1 MGDIMKNNAFKSSIM
16 ILIFLLFLISVTA
29 VASANDDNSDLD
41 ILTLSQ
47 GGITI
52 QYPSDWGNS
61 RATSNYSIMAISK
74 IDSIDALG
82 IGQVNINV
90 EKNDYDGDF
99 YTFVNDSYKDMQK
112 DSSFQLISSGEVA
125 VGGKEGLEYVYTSSQ
140 TGVEKEH
147 KAVWFERGG
156 QAYVIM
162 YSAPI
167 SDFENNLYVFD
178 FVLSQIQIT

>member
-1 MGDIMKNNAFKSSIM
+1 MKDN
-16 ILIFLLFLISVTA
+16 ILKGSMVLLILLLFLISVTA
-29 VASANDDNSDLD
+29 VSSEDNSNSNNNDVS
-41 ILTLSQ
+41 IMSLSK

-74 IDSIDALG
+74 MDSIDAFG

-90 EKNDYDGDF
+90 EKKPIEGDF
-99 YTFVNDSYKDMQK
+99 GTFVNDTYESMQK
-112 DSSFQLISSGEVA
+112 DSSYQLISSGA
-125 VGGKEGLEYVYTSSQ
+125 VSIGDQDGFEYVYTSTQ
-140 TGVEKEH
+140 GTGEKEH
-147 KAVWFERGG
+147 KAVWFEKGG

-167 SDFENNLYVFD
+167 SDFEKNLYVFD
-178 FVLSQIQIT
+178 YVLSGIQIT

>member
-1 MGDIMKNNAFKSSIM
+1 MKNNAFKMSAI
-16 ILIFLLFLISVTA
+16 IIVLLLFLISVAA
-29 VASANDDNSDLD
+29 VSSANDDNSDVN
-41 ILTLSQ
+41 ILTLSK

-61 RATSNYSIMAISK
+61 KANSNYSIMAISK
-74 IDSIDALG
+74 IDSVDALG

-90 EKNDYDGDF
+90 EKKPIEGDF
-99 YTFVNDSYKDMQK
+99 YTFVNESYDNMQK
-112 DSSFQLISSGEVA
+112 DSSFQLISSGAVA
-125 VGGKEGLEYVYTSSQ
+125 VGGQDALEYVYTSAQ
-140 TGVEKEH
+140 GTAEKEH
-147 KAVWFERGG
+147 KAIWFEKGG

-167 SDFENNLYVFD
+167 SEFEDNLYVFD